1 MVFIRNY
8 HGRSLISIMTDRIFI
23 HRLKNLPL
31 CLPSRRL
38 EVEHARERK
47 TRVSR
52 SRAPVLS
59 CAHQFQAP
67 TTQASCLWKSSTTGI
82 AITFHFNGILYFLS
96 FFFTDSYCPNCLM
109 CWFLWEKGPVCF
121 GVQVVLV
128 FLLSYFILMNISSTD
143 IVNEVSFI
151 WSLLVDYSFV

>member
-31 CLPSRRL
+31 CLPSRRF
-38 EVEHARERK
+38 EVEQARERK

-96 FFFTDSYCPNCLM
+96 FFLQIPTVSTVLCADSSGRKDPY
-109 CWFLWEKGPVCF
+109 
-121 GVQVVLV
+121 VLV
-128 FLLSYFILMNISSTD
+128 YRLSWFFS
-143 IVNEVSFI
+143 
-151 WSLLVDYSFV
+151 

>member
-31 CLPSRRL
+31 CLPSRRF
-38 EVEHARERK
+38 EVEQARERK

-59 CAHQFQAP
+59 CAHQFHAP
-67 TTQASCLWKSSTTGI
+67 ATQASCLWKSSTISTV
-82 AITFHFNGILYFLS
+82 ITFRCNWILYFLS
-96 FFFTDSYCPNCLM
+96 FFHRY
-109 CWFLWEKGPVCF
+109 
-121 GVQVVLV
+121 
-128 FLLSYFILMNISSTD
+128 LLSQLSYVLIPLEERTRMFWCTGCLGFSPKLFYLNEYFID
-143 IVNEVSFI
+143 
-151 WSLLVDYSFV
+151 WYSQRS

>member
-1 MVFIRNY
+1 MVFIRDY
-8 HGRSLISIMTDRIFI
+8 HGRSLISIMTDRIVI

-38 EVEHARERK
+38 EVEMARERK

-67 TTQASCLWKSSTTGI
+67 TTQASCLWKSFTTGI

-96 FFFTDSYCPNCLM
+96 FFLQIATVSTVLCADSSGRKDPY
-109 CWFLWEKGPVCF
+109 
-121 GVQVVLV
+121 VLV
-128 FLLSYFILMNISSTD
+128 YRLSWFFS
-143 IVNEVSFI
+143 
-151 WSLLVDYSFV
+151 

>member
-31 CLPSRRL
+31 CLPSRRF
-38 EVEHARERK
+38 EVEQARERK

-59 CAHQFQAP
+59 YAHQFQAP
-67 TTQASCLWKSSTTGI
+67 TTQASCLWKSSTIGI
-82 AITFHFNGILYFLS
+82 VITVHFNGILYFLS
-96 FFFTDSYCPNCLM
+96 FFLQIPTVSTVLCADSSGRKDPY
-109 CWFLWEKGPVCF
+109 
-121 GVQVVLV
+121 VLV
-128 FLLSYFILMNISSTD
+128 YRLSWFFS
-143 IVNEVSFI
+143 
-151 WSLLVDYSFV
+151 

>member
-31 CLPSRRL
+31 CLPSRRF
-38 EVEHARERK
+38 EVEQARERK

-96 FFFTDSYCPNCLM
+96 FFFYR
-109 CWFLWEKGPVCF
+109 
-121 GVQVVLV
+121 
-128 FLLSYFILMNISSTD
+128 FLLSQLSYVLIPLEERTRMFWCTGCLGISPKLFYLNEYFID
-143 IVNEVSFI
+143 
-151 WSLLVDYSFV
+151 

>member
-38 EVEHARERK
+38 EVEQARERK

-59 CAHQFQAP
+59 CAHYFQAP
-67 TTQASCLWKSSTTGI
+67 ATQAN
-82 AITFHFNGILYFLS
+82 AN
-96 FFFTDSYCPNCLM
+96 
-109 CWFLWEKGPVCF
+109 
-121 GVQVVLV
+121 LV
-128 FLLSYFILMNISSTD
+128 HRVLSYPSPG
-143 IVNEVSFI
+143 NEIASNASVS
-151 WSLLVDYSFV
+151 VA

>member
-38 EVEHARERK
+38 EVEQARERK
-47 TRVSR
+47 IRVSR

-82 AITFHFNGILYFLS
+82 AITFHFNWILYFLS
-96 FFFTDSYCPNCLM
+96 FFLQIPTVSTVLCADSSGRKDPY
-109 CWFLWEKGPVCF
+109 
-121 GVQVVLV
+121 VLV
-128 FLLSYFILMNISSTD
+128 YRLSWFSS
-143 IVNEVSFI
+143 
-151 WSLLVDYSFV
+151 